1 MLDLSG
7 VPSTLNSTGGWIT
20 STHACAGSCSQPLA
34 SILACNPRMSVSSA
48 LVTFSSSDRSLSV
61 APDDLPYTVGN
72 IPSQTAPIFL
82 SQCLESSTRL
92 SQNTMTSNLTDISR
106 KLFIQG
112 VSSPEESPATPLTVK
127 PAFNISSDIGP
138 YVTSAMKAYSD
149 GYLGP
154 NNFSTMVVD
163 AMQDEQRLALVGSVP
178 LTVISGALSVLVIG
192 LTIVLLRTSDREPL
206 NITTLKKVLP

>member
-1 MLDLSG
+1 
-7 VPSTLNSTGGWIT
+7 
-20 STHACAGSCSQPLA
+20 
-34 SILACNPRMSVSSA
+34 
-48 LVTFSSSDRSLSV
+48 
-61 APDDLPYTVGN
+61 
-72 IPSQTAPIFL
+72 
-82 SQCLESSTRL
+82 
-92 SQNTMTSNLTDISR
+92 
-106 KLFIQG
+106 
-112 VSSPEESPATPLTVK
+112 
-127 PAFNISSDIGP
+127 
-138 YVTSAMKAYSD
+138 MKAYSD